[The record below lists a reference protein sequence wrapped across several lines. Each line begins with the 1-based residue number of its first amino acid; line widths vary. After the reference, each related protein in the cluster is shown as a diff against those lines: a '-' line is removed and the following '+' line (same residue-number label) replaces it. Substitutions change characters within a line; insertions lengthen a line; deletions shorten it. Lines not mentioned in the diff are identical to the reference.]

1 MKSIRRVKLEMRQ
14 LLLQTSHKERL
25 EVGCCECR
33 CRYLQMRWI
42 RGLAFRYYWPGRLEG
57 TTGLRGSQFDA
68 KEDIKI
74 CGDHC
79 DHKLAI
85 SPPLLPLI
93 PKCRPQWYV
102 QSIFSTAHFRDVT
115 MAMQGT
121 GAIHVTIYLAGGT
134 LVISIVS
141 HLPLYEVPVAQ
152 FCRANQPSTQVSRS
166 LVSKRY
172 VMKKTLSDLPDSA
185 LYTKQNICDNTLD
198 DAQLETRCPLDN
210 GRHADALMS
219 THYPAGQLDQLPAE
233 LLIQILLQ
241 IDIPSLTHFRR
252 VNRRAMGLVDSIP
265 QMQQR
270 EAISA
275 RQLLQSANPPSVL
288 SLPGRLILSA
298 AFRHGRSQA
307 KEYQRQA
314 SRVSRRRPSIEVET
328 TAYQWI
334 NDSRIGPKF
343 FGHLTEAKD
352 GRVIGFAVEWLQGAR
367 AAGPGDI
374 ESCKKTLA
382 RLHQLGIKSGD
393 VNKHNFLVR
402 DGHDV
407 VLVDFETARRN
418 CSSQEL
424 EDEMSALENSLEDR
438 SLRGGVESVHGQ

>member
-1 MKSIRRVKLEMRQ
+1 
-14 LLLQTSHKERL
+14 
-25 EVGCCECR
+25 
-33 CRYLQMRWI
+33 
-42 RGLAFRYYWPGRLEG
+42 
-57 TTGLRGSQFDA
+57 
-68 KEDIKI
+68 
-74 CGDHC
+74 
-79 DHKLAI
+79 
-85 SPPLLPLI
+85 
-93 PKCRPQWYV
+93 
-102 QSIFSTAHFRDVT
+102 

-265 QMQQR
+265 QYAALIKHCPNIIRAILSIQADAFDCGTLYRTLSTYRCSTCKRFGDHLYLVNCRRVCYFCFTQRLEYFPLTIGQASTLFTPNRMQQR

-288 SLPGRLILSA
+288 SLPGW
-298 AFRHGRSQA
+298 
-307 KEYQRQA
+307 YC
-314 SRVSRRRPSIEVET
+314 
-328 TAYQWI
+328 TAWGSGGG
-334 NDSRIGPKF
+334 N
-343 FGHLTEAKD
+343 
-352 GRVIGFAVEWLQGAR
+352 
-367 AAGPGDI
+367 
-374 ESCKKTLA
+374 LA
-382 RLHQLGIKSGD
+382 RKRLQLFDRQS
-393 VNKHNFLVR
+393 
-402 DGHDV
+402 V
-407 VLVDFETARRN
+407 V
-418 CSSQEL
+418 Q
-424 EDEMSALENSLEDR
+424 SLT
-438 SLRGGVESVHGQ
+438 L